1 MNKRSIYY
9 VIFQFLKIFISY
21 IYLNYKKN
29 EIIKIRFSSV
39 YLVLYLNIIR
49 FPILGKIF
57 IYINIKI
64 Y

>member
-39 YLVLYLNIIR
+39 YLALYLNIIR

>member
-1 MNKRSIYY
+1 MNKRNIYY